1 MPLPSSRPF
10 SDAFRQGAGARGRH
24 QLAPLASAGT
34 TAGQKRTPETLQPT
48 FAMFLP
54 TSLIAR
60 LDPWC
65 IAPYR
70 WLPDSPEASFFLGTF
85 LLAAQAALLGLLTL
99 RLGVRMHAGRLRSLR
114 DDMTRYHK
122 LGERAL
128 REQGKETFKAV
139 NRQAH
144 EAFGYYFSLNGALW
158 VASLWPVPPVLAWMQ
173 PRFLEASPTLPFALP
188 LFGAQPGYVFWF
200 ILCYIPARLLVGRC
214 LPPMGRD
221 ADATDAPPGQK

>member
-1 MPLPSSRPF
+1 
-10 SDAFRQGAGARGRH
+10 
-24 QLAPLASAGT
+24 
-34 TAGQKRTPETLQPT
+34 
-48 FAMFLP
+48 MFLP

-70 WLPDSPEASFFLGTF
+70 WLPDSPEAAFFLGTF
-85 LLAAQAALLGLLTL
+85 LLAAQAALLGLLTI
-99 RLGVRMHAGRLRSLR
+99 RLGVRMHARRLKELR
-114 DDMTRYHK
+114 DDMTRYHQ

-128 REQGKETFKAV
+128 QEQGKETFKAV

-158 VASLWPVPPVLAWMQ
+158 LASLWPVPPLLAWMQ
-173 PRFLEASPTLPFALP
+173 LRFLEASPALPFSLP

-200 ILCYIPARLLVGRC
+200 ILCYIPARLLLGRC
-214 LPPMGRD
+214 LSPLRRD
-221 ADATDAPPGQK
+221 TEPTAASPLS